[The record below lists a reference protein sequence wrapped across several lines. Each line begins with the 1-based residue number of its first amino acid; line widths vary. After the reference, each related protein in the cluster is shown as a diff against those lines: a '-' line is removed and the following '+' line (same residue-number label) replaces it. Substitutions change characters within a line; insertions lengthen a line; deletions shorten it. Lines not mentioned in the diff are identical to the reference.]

1 MNDEMISK
9 SELIDYIYYEGDCK
23 QTIAVLN
30 KENLKKFL
38 HVDVIALEET
48 SHR

>member
-1 MNDEMISK
+1 MDDGIIRK
-9 SELIDYIYYEGDCK
+9 KDLIDYIYYEGDCN

-30 KENLKKFL
+30 KEKLKEFL
-38 HVDVIALEET
+38 QVDVIALEET